1 MNSARQTTNRF
12 ALVVLLLLISTVVY
26 SQKESF
32 IYIGTNGK
40 ITTLENAFYKQR
52 ILAKSTART
61 TIQTFTLIN
70 SNWNKIS
77 TDQYKKLNDSTY
89 QIRENGED
97 FTGTICRTFYQ
108 KADKTYLF
116 KDKLKDVLVREGTA
130 KSIVP
135 LLLDGQ
141 VTEFYRNGNKK
152 SISKYENN
160 ELISNENWNIDGEKY
175 IDNLFYSVDTY
186 PTYIPGKNVLNQELI
201 KAFRDA
207 GIDITSISGSLIIG
221 FAVMEDGK
229 IEGLK
234 IIKGLGPNI
243 NNVAF
248 NTFANMKGEW
258 TPAKLNNKTVR
269 YFQVFP
275 INFIYR
281 QYQFEFAEMRGS
293 ILHYGAY

>member
-1 MNSARQTTNRF
+1 MNSAHHKSNLF
-12 ALVVLLLLISTVVY
+12 ALFFLLLLISIPGY

-52 ILAKSTART
+52 ILTKSPAKT
-61 TIQTFTLIN
+61 TIQTFTLVN
-70 SNWNKIS
+70 SIWNKIS
-77 TDQYKKLNDSTY
+77 TDHYKKLNDSTF
-89 QIRENGED
+89 QIRENGEE
-97 FTGTICRTFYQ
+97 FTGTICRIFYR
-108 KADKTYLF
+108 KADKSYLF
-116 KDKLKDVLVREGTA
+116 KDKLKDVVVREGLA

-135 LLLDGQ
+135 LLLDGK
-141 VTEFYRNGNKK
+141 VTEYYRNGNKK
-152 SISKYENN
+152 SISVYMNN

-186 PTYIPGKNVLNQELI
+186 PTYIPGSKELNQELI
-201 KAFRDA
+201 KAFKDA

-229 IEGLK
+229 IKGLK
-234 IIKGLGPNI
+234 IIKGLGPTI

-248 NTFANMKGEW
+248 NTFANLKGEW
-258 TPAKLNNKTVR
+258 TPAKLNDKVVR
-269 YFQVFP
+269 YYQVFP